1 MYIYYIYKY
10 DMQFEALIPTVVD
23 EVASVVSQLQDM
35 GVTKVVVST
44 LPPFGCS
51 PWLARGTNHTSC
63 LDGGND
69 GPAKHNAALRDRLDG
84 DDDVMVLDVYTVMMD
99 MVAPPAEGSELS
111 ARFKERLLPCCESYD
126 EDGAYCGV
134 PDGRYWLCDRPEDYF
149 YWDEVN
155 PTQAGWRAV
164 MQMLQGPIM
173 AFLGISQLNH
183 F

>member
-1 MYIYYIYKY
+1 MHVYESD
-10 DMQFEALIPTVVD
+10 DMQFEELIPRVVD
-23 EVASVVSQLQDM
+23 ELESVVSQLQDM

-51 PWLARGTNHTSC
+51 PWLARDSNYTSC
-63 LDGGND
+63 LDASND

-111 ARFKERLLPCCESYD
+111 ARFKERLQPCCESYD
-126 EDGAYCGV
+126 EDGAYCGD

-149 YWDEVN
+149 YWDFVN

-164 MQMLQGPIM
+164 MQMLQGPVM

>member
-1 MYIYYIYKY
+1 M
-10 DMQFEALIPTVVD
+10 
-23 EVASVVSQLQDM
+23 
-35 GVTKVVVST
+35 
-44 LPPFGCS
+44 
-51 PWLARGTNHTSC
+51 
-63 LDGGND
+63 
-69 GPAKHNAALRDRLDG
+69 LRDRLDG

-111 ARFKERLLPCCESYD
+111 ARFKERLQPCCESYD
-126 EDGAYCGV
+126 EDGAYCGD

-149 YWDEVN
+149 YWDFVN